1 MGMRARIV
9 WALRLIAIVL
19 GAAWISLLAQRHVP
33 VLAMTENWL
42 ADFRIATLLPAE
54 PQHQDIVLV
63 TVTEQTLERFTYRS
77 PIDRGFLADLLET
90 LDARGVET
98 ILLDFLLDQPTEPD
112 KDARLRAVLRNIETP
127 LVVCVGD
134 RPEGLTAPQV
144 AFLEDMVPPRVRGLA
159 TLAKDPFDATVR
171 WIYPGRADDAGGW
184 RAGAVWRLAE
194 LLGHPMMRE
203 SRRIAWH
210 GRPDKETP
218 AFATYPAHLVEHLP
232 PDWMRDKIVL
242 IGTDLLLTD
251 RHRTPFSTAPD
262 GESMP
267 GVAILAHALAT
278 VLDDRTMDVRSGD
291 GLFRFVLW
299 TALLGGLL
307 ALLPIPLVPQMGI
320 AGGVVVAGWVGAFA
334 LYRQTGIMVPLL
346 VPTLA
351 FALATWGSHAALV
364 QSERKHRAFLRRAFT
379 QYVAPQVVRQIVAD
393 PSQLAVRGERRE
405 MSFLFADVANFTTL
419 SETMAPEALTRLIN
433 EYLEVVCQVIYR
445 HEGTIC
451 TFMGDGVFALFSA
464 PIVQPDHRHRA
475 VACAF
480 DMAEA
485 AEAFRQA
492 RVNEGLAFGHTRI
505 GIHAG
510 AAVVG
515 NIGASMRFQYTAVG
529 DAVNTASRLEGLNKY
544 FGTRVCVS
552 ADALPPDMRSRTRPM
567 GQIVLRG
574 RSQPLPVFE
583 ILTAEAAQ
591 TEMIEQYRR
600 AYAMLE
606 QGDTEAAERAFLAL
620 QEIAPEDGCT
630 AFFVRRLQN
639 GQTGTV
645 VMMTQK

>member
-1 MGMRARIV
+1 
-9 WALRLIAIVL
+9 
-19 GAAWISLLAQRHVP
+19 
-33 VLAMTENWL
+33 
-42 ADFRIATLLPAE
+42 
-54 PQHQDIVLV
+54 
-63 TVTEQTLERFTYRS
+63 
-77 PIDRGFLADLLET
+77 
-90 LDARGVET
+90 
-98 ILLDFLLDQPTEPD
+98 
-112 KDARLRAVLRNIETP
+112 
-127 LVVCVGD
+127 
-134 RPEGLTAPQV
+134 
-144 AFLEDMVPPRVRGLA
+144 
-159 TLAKDPFDATVR
+159 
-171 WIYPGRADDAGGW
+171 
-184 RAGAVWRLAE
+184 
-194 LLGHPMMRE
+194 
-203 SRRIAWH
+203 
-210 GRPDKETP
+210 
-218 AFATYPAHLVEHLP
+218 
-232 PDWMRDKIVL
+232 
-242 IGTDLLLTD
+242 
-251 RHRTPFSTAPD
+251 
-262 GESMP
+262 
-267 GVAILAHALAT
+267 
-278 VLDDRTMDVRSGD
+278 
-291 GLFRFVLW
+291 
-299 TALLGGLL
+299 
-307 ALLPIPLVPQMGI
+307 
-320 AGGVVVAGWVGAFA
+320 
-334 LYRQTGIMVPLL
+334 
-346 VPTLA
+346 
-351 FALATWGSHAALV
+351 
-364 QSERKHRAFLRRAFT
+364 
-379 QYVAPQVVRQIVAD
+379 VRQIVAD

-433 EYLEVVCQVIYR
+433 EYLEVVCHVIYR

-464 PIVQPDHRHRA
+464 PIEQPDHRQRA

-485 AEAFRQA
+485 AEVFRQA

-529 DAVNTASRLEGLNKY
+529 DAVNTASRLEALNKH

-552 ADALPPDMRSRTRPM
+552 ADVLPPDMSPRTRPM

-583 ILTAEAAQ
+583 LLTAEAAQ